1 MTHPFITAGSTSSD
15 DMDAALRPPKLPAL
29 IKRYWF
35 ILCIACG
42 IVSLLTLIAIYWVSQ
57 NRELLPAPLSSQG
70 SQLLETYN
78 DWGHGLFIAVLIVSI
93 ALLARSARFK
103 LGSPF
108 KSTLRAVRRHPL
120 PSALLVSYALVMIHE
135 SSWFYKEI
143 LTWYDDV
150 NQGHLLSNFSL
161 RDSFIS
167 ESMGRNDF
175 RFFPLSHQDLH
186 ILSWLTPYVKVW
198 SAVSAVELFA
208 TIAIAIQL
216 IKRFAIRVNTTSLTW
231 IACLIY
237 LFTPSAAYNYFQF
250 IYSERLLTLLLAV
263 FALSY
268 DRYQHDRQQ
277 RDGLIALA
285 AALLGS
291 FTKDTA
297 ILLFVT
303 PAVVTVLAGSLGK
316 QPTNNH
322 GPKKVPEPW
331 WDSYQLETMLI
342 GLIPLW
348 IASLL
353 ALSVLPSLYL
363 GEASYDASLRFSTF
377 EFDLRTAWL
386 SAFILGRA
394 VLLGRRTIRLHLIDS
409 LNISALLY
417 SFALFALVGFKSTS
431 YMALPVQWVALLDL
445 LFLWSTWLEPR
456 LQKHWPQAAIN
467 GLAIF
472 TSGLILAIEHRFAQ
486 TFISRWSDIHETQN
500 SWRATLDQAD
510 AFARKARRKGEPVNL
525 IFTKSWFKHSDTI
538 KKLPFDRLVYLD
550 PEKKEYKILEGR
562 NRKQIYKPQPGD
574 FFLDIGSGNKLKKY
588 GVDVSRL
595 ELLYTFNPRVS
606 NGRIYRWPLLARPE

>member
-1 MTHPFITAGSTSSD
+1 MQSD
-15 DMDAALRPPKLPAL
+15 INPQQISNPV
-29 IKRYWF
+29 KRYWLN
-35 ILCIACG
+35 LCIASG
-42 IVSLLTLIAIYWVSQ
+42 ILCVLTLIAMFWVSG
-57 NRELLPAPLSSQG
+57 NNTFLPPPLSRQG
-70 SQLLETYN
+70 YQLLETYN
-78 DWGHGLFIAVLIVSI
+78 DWGHGLFITVLLVSI
-93 ALLARSARFK
+93 AFLAKSA
-103 LGSPF
+103 PF
-108 KSTLRAVRRHPL
+108 QWGTPIKSTLRAVRHHPL

-150 NQGHLLSNFSL
+150 NQGLLLSNFSL

-186 ILSWLTPYVKVW
+186 LLSWLTPYVKVW
-198 SAVSAVELFA
+198 AAVSAIELFA

-216 IKRFAIRVNTTSLTW
+216 IKRFVKQVNTTSLTW

-250 IYSERLLTLLLAV
+250 IYSERLLTLLFAV
-263 FALSY
+263 FALFY

-277 RDGLIALA
+277 CDGLVALA

-303 PAVVTVLAGSLGK
+303 PAVVTVLAGSLGN
-316 QPTNNH
+316 PASNH
-322 GPKKVPEPW
+322 HQTKTAPERW
-331 WDSYQLETMLI
+331 WKTYQLEAMLI
-342 GLIPLW
+342 GLIPIW

-353 ALSVLPSLYL
+353 ALSVLPSLYF
-363 GEASYDASLRFSTF
+363 GEVRYDANLRFSSF
-377 EFDLRTAWL
+377 ELDLRTAWL
-386 SAFILGRA
+386 TAFILGRA
-394 VLLGRRTIRLHLIDS
+394 VLLSRRTIQPQLIDS
-409 LNISALLY
+409 LNLSALLY
-417 SFALFALVGFKSTS
+417 SFALYALVGFKSTS

-456 LQKHWPQAAIN
+456 LQRRWPQTAIN
-467 GLAIF
+467 ALAILS
-472 TSGLILAIEHRFAQ
+472 SGLILTIEHRFAQ
-486 TFISRWSDIHETQN
+486 TFISRWTDIHETQN

-510 AFARKARRKGEPVNL
+510 IFAHETRRKGEPVNL

-538 KKLPFDRLVYLD
+538 KRLPFDRLIYLD
-550 PEKKEYKILEGR
+550 PDKKEYKILEGR
-562 NRKQIYKPQPGD
+562 NRKQLYQPQPGD
-574 FFLDIGSGNKLKKY
+574 LFLDIGSGNKLKKY
-588 GVDVSRL
+588 GIDVSDL
-595 ELLYTFNPRVS
+595 ELLYTFDPKVS
-606 NGRIYRWPLLARPE
+606 NGRIYRWPLERPE

>member
-1 MTHPFITAGSTSSD
+1 MRAAIHP
-15 DMDAALRPPKLPAL
+15 PQLPEL
-29 IKRYWF
+29 IKRYWLSF
-35 ILCIACG
+35 CG
-42 IVSLLTLIAIYWVSQ
+42 ASAVVSALALIAMAWVRQ
-57 NRELLPAPLSSQG
+57 NRTLLPQPLSAQG

-78 DWGHGLFIAVLIVSI
+78 DWGHGLFIAVLLVSI
-93 ALLARSARFK
+93 VVLAKSAPFQW
-103 LGSPF
+103 GSPF
-108 KSTLRAVRRHPL
+108 KTILRAVRRHPL
-120 PSALLVSYALVMIHE
+120 PTALLVSYALVMIHE

-150 NQGHLLSNFSL
+150 NQGLLLSNFSL
-161 RDSFIS
+161 RDAFIS

-186 ILSWLTPYVKVW
+186 LLSWLTPYVKVW
-198 SAVSAVELFA
+198 AAVSAIELFA

-216 IKRFAIRVNTTSLTW
+216 IKRFAKQVNTTSLVW

-263 FALSY
+263 FALFY

-277 RDGLIALA
+277 RDGLVALA

-303 PAVVTVLAGSLGK
+303 PAVLTVLAGSLGNPPSNHH
-316 QPTNNH
+316 QPKT
-322 GPKKVPEPW
+322 GPERW
-331 WDSYQLETMLI
+331 WETYQLEAMLI
-342 GLIPLW
+342 GLIPIW
-348 IASLL
+348 IASFL
-353 ALSVLPSLYL
+353 ALSVLSSLYF
-363 GEASYDASLRFSTF
+363 GEARYDANLRFSTF
-377 EFDLRTAWL
+377 ELDLRTAWL
-386 SAFILGRA
+386 TAFILGRA
-394 VLLGRRTIRLHLIDS
+394 VLLSRKTIRLQLIDS

-417 SFALFALVGFKSTS
+417 SFALYALVGFKSTS

-456 LQKHWPQAAIN
+456 LQRRLPQPAIN
-467 GLAIF
+467 ALAIL
-472 TSGLILAIEHRFAQ
+472 TSGLILIIEHRFAQ
-486 TFISRWSDIHETQN
+486 TFISRWTDIHETQN

-510 AFARKARRKGEPVNL
+510 TFAREARSKGEPVNL

-538 KKLPFDRLVYLD
+538 KRLPFDRLVYLD
-550 PEKKEYKILEGR
+550 PEEKEYKILEGR
-562 NRKQIYKPQPGD
+562 NRKQIYQPQPGD
-574 FFLDIGSGNKLKKY
+574 LFLDIGSGNKLKKY
-588 GVDVSRL
+588 GIDVSRL
-595 ELLYTFNPRVS
+595 ELLYTYNPKIS
-606 NGRIYRWPLLARPE
+606 NGRIYRWPLARPE